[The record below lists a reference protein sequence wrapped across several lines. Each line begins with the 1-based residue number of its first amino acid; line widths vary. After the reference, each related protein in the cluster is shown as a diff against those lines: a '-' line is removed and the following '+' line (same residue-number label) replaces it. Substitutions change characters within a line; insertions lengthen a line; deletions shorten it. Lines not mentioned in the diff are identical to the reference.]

1 MESDETWKNFFA
13 QIGLI
18 VNKYTYKLDWSGRIK
33 GTQTMTV
40 HAQDQEE
47 AYHLVS
53 NIELREPF
61 DPVSDYEIE
70 INDQDLYCIE
80 EAE

>member
-1 MESDETWKNFFA
+1 
-13 QIGLI
+13 
-18 VNKYTYKLDWSGRIK
+18 
-33 GTQTMTV
+33 MTV